1 MLPCVP
7 EAAAALSG
15 GGRGVVP
22 PTLLPPLPLAAR
34 TRAEF
39 CNTIRAPRTSH
50 CYDCN
55 ACVLELD
62 HHCPWMGK
70 CVGKYNLCYFYAF
83 LWAIA
88 TLFLFTAAAFF
99 TWLVNKPRDGQ

>member
-1 MLPCVP
+1 MLRRRRRLPSTPAVAPCP
-7 EAAAALSG
+7 AA
-15 GGRGVVP
+15 
-22 PTLLPPLPLAAR
+22 
-34 TRAEF
+34 RAEF

-70 CVGKYNLCYFYAF
+70 CVGKYNLLYFYSF
-83 LWAIA
+83 LWSICA
-88 TLFLFTAAAFF
+88 LFIFTAASFF
-99 TWLVNKPRDGQ
+99 TWLINKPHD